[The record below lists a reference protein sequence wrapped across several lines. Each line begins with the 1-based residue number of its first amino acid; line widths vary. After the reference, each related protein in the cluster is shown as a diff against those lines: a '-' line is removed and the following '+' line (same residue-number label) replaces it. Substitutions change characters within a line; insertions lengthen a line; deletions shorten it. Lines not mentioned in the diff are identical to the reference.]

1 MTLLVRSGKHEDW
14 RMSSPSASAPS
25 AGRRVTLKVAYGAE
39 DVEKAAESME
49 LQVSSEEVAAILANI
64 DSKLST
70 LATEATHAAV
80 LSMVF
85 HELMIVCHAHV
96 SGDDD

>member
-1 MTLLVRSGKHEDW
+1 MNT
-14 RMSSPSASAPS
+14 PIASAPS
-25 AGRRVTLKVAYGAE
+25 LGRRVTLKISYGAE
-39 DVEKAAESME
+39 DVETAAESMD

-64 DSKLST
+64 DSELSS
-70 LATEATHAAV
+70 LATRATHAAV

-85 HELMIVCHAHV
+85 DELLIVCHAHI